1 MTLTDFFQAFGMF
14 AFAVCCGLL
23 IAWVETR

>member
-1 MTLTDFFQAFGMF
+1 MSVLVFFQAFGMF
-14 AFAVCCGLL
+14 AFAVCCALL